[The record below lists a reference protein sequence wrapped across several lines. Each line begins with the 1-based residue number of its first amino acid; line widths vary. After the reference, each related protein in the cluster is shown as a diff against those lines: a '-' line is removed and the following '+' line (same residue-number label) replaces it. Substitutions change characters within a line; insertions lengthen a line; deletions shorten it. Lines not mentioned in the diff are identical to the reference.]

1 MKKLS
6 TNNADNLILK
16 FCVKVIISSVI
27 SILLFSYIAGKI
39 VFVLDLD
46 LKLSKYISVAICVLC
61 ASVISFVSVNGF
73 KNNGILLGFIAEMP
87 LVFYSLVN
95 LIFNSNYVLFFV
107 IKTVLIILFGML
119 IGELTVRKNK
129 KIKVSK
135 WK

>member
-6 TNNADNLILK
+6 TNNVDNLILK

-39 VFVLDLD
+39 VFMLDLD
-46 LKLSKYISVAICVLC
+46 LELSKYISVVICVLC
-61 ASVISFVSVNGF
+61 ASVISFVSVSGF
-73 KNNGILLGFIAEMP
+73 KNNGVLLGLISQIP
-87 LVFYSLVN
+87 LVFYSLIN
-95 LIFNSNYVLFFV
+95 LIFNGNYVLFFV
-107 IKTVLIILFGML
+107 IKTILVVLFGML
-119 IGELTVRKNK
+119 IGELTVRKSK

>member
-46 LKLSKYISVAICVLC
+46 LELSKYISVAICVLS

-73 KNNGILLGFIAEMP
+73 KNNGILLGLIAEMP

-95 LIFNSNYVLFFV
+95 LIFNGNYVLFFV
-107 IKTVLIILFGML
+107 IKTVLIILFGMR

>member
-39 VFVLDLD
+39 VFALDLD
-46 LKLSKYISVAICVLC
+46 LELSKYISVAICVLC
-61 ASVISFVSVNGF
+61 ACVISFVSVNGF
-73 KNNGILLGFIAEMP
+73 KNNGILLGLIAEMP

-95 LIFNSNYVLFFV
+95 LFFV

-119 IGELTVRKNK
+119 IGELTVRKSK

>member
-39 VFVLDLD
+39 VFALDLD
-46 LKLSKYISVAICVLC
+46 LDLSKNISVAICVLC
-61 ASVISFVSVNGF
+61 ACVISFVSVNGF
-73 KNNGILLGFIAEMP
+73 KNNGILLGLIAEMP

-95 LIFNSNYVLFFV
+95 LIFNGNYVLFFV

-119 IGELTVRKNK
+119 IGELTVRKSK

>member
-39 VFVLDLD
+39 VFALDLD
-46 LKLSKYISVAICVLC
+46 LELSKYISVAICVLC
-61 ASVISFVSVNGF
+61 ACVISFVSVNG
-73 KNNGILLGFIAEMP
+73 ILLGLIAEMP

-95 LIFNSNYVLFFV
+95 LIFNGNYVLFFV

-119 IGELTVRKNK
+119 IGELTVRKSK

>member
-39 VFVLDLD
+39 VFAFDLD
-46 LKLSKYISVAICVLC
+46 LELSKYISVAICVLC
-61 ASVISFVSVNGF
+61 ACVISFVSVNGF
-73 KNNGILLGFIAEMP
+73 KNNGILLGLIAEMP

-95 LIFNSNYVLFFV
+95 LIFNGNYVLFFV

-119 IGELTVRKNK
+119 IGELTVRKSK

>member
-46 LKLSKYISVAICVLC
+46 LELSKYISVAICVLC

-73 KNNGILLGFIAEMP
+73 KNNGILLGLISEMP

-95 LIFNSNYVLFFV
+95 LIFNGNYVLFFI

>member
-39 VFVLDLD
+39 VFALDLD
-46 LKLSKYISVAICVLC
+46 LELSICVLC
-61 ASVISFVSVNGF
+61 ACVISFVSVNGF
-73 KNNGILLGFIAEMP
+73 KNNGILLGLIAEMP

-95 LIFNSNYVLFFV
+95 LIFNGNYVLFFV

-119 IGELTVRKNK
+119 IGELTVRKSK

>member
-39 VFVLDLD
+39 VFALDLD
-46 LKLSKYISVAICVLC
+46 LELSKYISVAICVLC
-61 ASVISFVSVNGF
+61 ACVISFVSVNGF
-73 KNNGILLGFIAEMP
+73 KNNGILLGLIAEMP

-95 LIFNSNYVLFFV
+95 LIFNGNYVLFFV
-107 IKTVLIILFGML
+107 IKTVLILSL
-119 IGELTVRKNK
+119 IH
-129 KIKVSK
+129 I
-135 WK
+135 